1 MALRSISL
9 FAGGGGLDLGVER
22 ACGAR
27 TVVYVEREAYAAAT
41 LAARMEEGRLA
52 PAPIW
57 SDVCSFDGRPWRGV
71 VDLVHGG
78 FPCQDVS
85 NAGKRAGIDGER
97 SGLWSQY
104 ARIVGEVRPRLV
116 FVENVAALAARGL
129 DRVAGDL
136 AALGFDAEWCCLG
149 ADAAGAPHGRARL
162 FLLAHARRERV
173 DGVQP
178 EPVTR
183 GSEETAFGGAGS
195 LLADSGRSGLEGPN
209 ESGVPR
215 GRSVAAERGE
225 QVADADGVGRGTRVG
240 HVHARE
246 PDAQG
251 RSAELAHAHGCE
263 GEWVCGLRDER
274 DAHGG
279 RHADRRGLPWPP
291 GPADGAGW
299 SVYLDRWPNAQP
311 AVRRGV
317 DGVALAMEHRV
328 DRLRLLGNGVVPDQ
342 ACLAFLLLW
351 GRLMN
356 APSPRPQGDP
366 DHERKTP

>member
-1 MALRSISL
+1 MALRAISL

-57 SDVCSFDGRPWRGV
+57 SDVSTFDGRPWSGV
-71 VDLVHGG
+71 VDLIHGG

-104 ARIVGEVRPRLV
+104 ARIVGEVRPRFV
-116 FVENVAALAARGL
+116 FVENVAALATRGL

-149 ADAAGAPHGRARL
+149 ADSAGAPHGRARL
-162 FLLAHARRERV
+162 FLLAHSRRERV

-178 EPVTR
+178 EPKSR
-183 GSEETAFGGAGS
+183 RSEETAFGGAGS
-195 LLADSGRSGLEGPN
+195 LLADTGSARLEGPN
-209 ESGVPR
+209 EPGVPR
-215 GRSVAAERGE
+215 GRAIPSERGE
-225 QVADADGVGRGTRVG
+225 RVADADGLRCDAWVGY
-240 HVHARE
+240 VHARE
-246 PDAQG
+246 SDAQG
-251 RSAELAHAHGCE
+251 SGSIVAHAHVHGRK
-263 GEWVCGLRDER
+263 GERLGGLCDER
-274 DAHGG
+274 HAHGWG
-279 RHADRRGLPWPP
+279 DADRRGLPWPP
-291 GPADGAGW
+291 GPSDGTGW
-299 SVYLDRWPNAQP
+299 SSYLDRWPNAQP
-311 AVRRGV
+311 AVRRGA

-342 ACLAFLLLW
+342 AAAALLLLA
-351 GRLMN
+351 GRLLGGRMN
-356 APSPRPQGDP
+356 ALESGGR
-366 DHERKTP
+366 R